1 MGSMTDERKLYDAYR
16 AAMGTDREDEAYQ
29 ELRRVLRVNEPPPGW
44 SIEEDIRE
52 EHIAL
57 GEHLAMRRIA

>member
-16 AAMGTDREDEAYQ
+16 AAMGTEREDEAYQ

-44 SIEEDIRE
+44 TVEEDIRE

-57 GEHLAMRRIA
+57 GEHIALRRLS